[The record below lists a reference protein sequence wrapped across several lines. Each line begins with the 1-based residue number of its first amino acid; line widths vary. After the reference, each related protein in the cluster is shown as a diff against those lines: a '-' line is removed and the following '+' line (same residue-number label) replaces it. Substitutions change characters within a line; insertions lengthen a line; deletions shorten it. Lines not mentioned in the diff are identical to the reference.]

1 MIVPGRGTM
10 CCLRHNG
17 HLKMWFPRNNIKK
30 EMMMKT
36 TMTMTVVM
44 VAVAVR
50 VTTTGSP
57 LMKAYMMIIMM
68 VMS

>member
-1 MIVPGRGTM
+1 
-10 CCLRHNG
+10 
-17 HLKMWFPRNNIKK
+17 MWFPRNNIKK

-44 VAVAVR
+44 IAVAVR

-57 LMKAYMMIIMM
+57 LMKTYIMMMMIVTHITRL
-68 VMS
+68 

>member
-1 MIVPGRGTM
+1 
-10 CCLRHNG
+10 
-17 HLKMWFPRNNIKK
+17 MWFPRNNIKK

-57 LMKAYMMIIMM
+57 LMKTYMMIMM
-68 VMS
+68 IVTQITRL